1 LNNVINIKQE
11 RKDII
16 ENDFL
21 MSIAPTHNLGNAT
34 DDETTKKP
42 TALHIPLEG
51 LLEPETSW
59 TRKRRKKYQL
69 IQQNFSINKCWIFSF
84 ANP

>member
-1 LNNVINIKQE
+1 MNDVINIKQE

-16 ENDFL
+16 EYDFL

-59 TRKRRKKYQL
+59 TDGNISRTSNIAFL
-69 IQQNFSINKCWIFSF
+69 LD
-84 ANP
+84 